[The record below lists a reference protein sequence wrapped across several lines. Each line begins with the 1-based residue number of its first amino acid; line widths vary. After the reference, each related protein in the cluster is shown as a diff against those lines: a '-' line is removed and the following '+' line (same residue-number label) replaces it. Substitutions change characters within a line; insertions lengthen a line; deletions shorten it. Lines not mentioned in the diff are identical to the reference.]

1 MSEEN
6 ANQDN
11 LDTETSVADVEIPE
25 QFKNSDGST
34 NVDALAK
41 SYADAQKGM
50 NGAFAERDNYK
61 KELDAQKVTATLA
74 EGIEKI
80 VANTTPA
87 EKVEPSFDEYMAGKA
102 SELAEEMGLEP
113 DDPAVK
119 MAVKL
124 NSEAAKATSS
134 WMKDSEKALKE
145 QYDSK
150 FEALETRFTADKSD
164 RVKSTPE
171 YVANKAEI
179 DGLTGAGM
187 DEGKAIQYVLTKS
200 ANTSDTSTPPPS
212 TVNGRVTAEAVTNDY
227 WTTPADRE
235 EMVRFKGGGAE
246 GEARVLAMEA
256 TGAKRMGGE

>member
-1 MSEEN
+1 MSEEI
-6 ANQDN
+6 QDN
-11 LDTETSVADVEIPE
+11 QETPE
-25 QFKNSDGST
+25 ATAVPDKFKNADGSVNT
-34 NVDALAK
+34 EAMTA
-41 SYADAQKGM
+41 SYVELEKDRSK
-50 NGAFAERDNYK
+50 RVS
-61 KELDAQKVTATLA
+61 ELDALKKANEQA
-74 EGIEKI
+74 EENTKI
-80 VANTTPA
+80 SDALEAIKANTTPA
-87 EKVEPSFDEYMAGKA
+87 EKAEPSFDDYMAGKA
-102 SELAEEMGLEP
+102 LELAEEMGLEP

-119 MAVKL
+119 IAVKL

-150 FEALETRFTADKSD
+150 FEALETRFTTDKSD

-212 TVNGRVTAEAVTNDY
+212 TVNGRVTAEAVVNAY
-227 WTTPADRE
+227 WKDAEQRE
-235 EMVRFKGGGAE
+235 ESVRAR
-246 GEARVLAMEA
+246 GEERTAAMEA
-256 TGAKRMGGE
+256 TGLARMGSE